1 MAIPKYNE
9 LYASF
14 LRALQDGQ
22 EHTVKEVRTAI
33 AQELNLSEE
42 DLNATLS
49 SGRQTIYANR
59 VGWAMTYLK
68 KAGLIE
74 SVSHGKYALTM
85 AGKKALPDA
94 DKVDNAYLKQFS
106 SFRDFISVTKPMD
119 EKDAAAKEQERSPEE
134 ALEDAFGQVNATLAS
149 NLMDEVMKISPTEFE
164 KLVVKLLLKMGYGSG
179 IDGAGIVTKAS
190 GDGGIDGI
198 IKEDQLGFSSI
209 YIQAKQWASGST
221 VGKPEIQKFAGA
233 LMGLKA
239 TKGLFITTAKYS
251 AGAREYAEALHGSTI
266 VLVDGDQLMRLMIR
280 YNLGVSVEHT
290 YEVKRIDSDF
300 FADEL

>member
-33 AQELNLSEE
+33 AQVLNLSEE

-74 SVSHGKYALTM
+74 SASRGKYALTM

-119 EKDAAAKEQERSPEE
+119 EKDAATEEQERSPEE

-149 NLMDEVMKISPTEFE
+149 NLMDEVMKLSPTEFE
-164 KLVVKLLLKMGYGSG
+164 KLVLKLLLKMGYGSG